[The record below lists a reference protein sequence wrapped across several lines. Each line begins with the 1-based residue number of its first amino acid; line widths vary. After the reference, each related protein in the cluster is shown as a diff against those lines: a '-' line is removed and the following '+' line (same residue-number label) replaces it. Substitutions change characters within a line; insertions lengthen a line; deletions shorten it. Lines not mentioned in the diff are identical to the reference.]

1 MNHKE
6 ESLRA
11 VIDEL
16 KYENRKFEFGSKL
29 YRLEKRIEELTKS
42 DERKTYALEAY
53 KDKET
58 EFLKRIRDLKDLVS
72 NLEKEKED
80 MKTGKS
86 SLLSFGK

>member
-29 YRLEKRIEELTKS
+29 YRLEKRIEAIEEQLGIKIQ
-42 DERKTYALEAY
+42 KF
-53 KDKET
+53 K
-58 EFLKRIRDLKDLVS
+58 
-72 NLEKEKED
+72 N
-80 MKTGKS
+80 
-86 SLLSFGK
+86 